1 MLFRSDG
8 KQMGED
14 HTNPRIAASKAADK
28 LLAVRGIDASFALI
42 KIDTGV
48 SISARSG
55 DRINVQLIMEKLGGG
70 GHFDMAGAQINNT
83 SLKQACELLK
93 TAIDEYL
100 ESQQEIKKAN

>member
-1 MLFRSDG
+1 MADAKEMKQAEAVFATLCEML
-8 KQMGED
+8 
-14 HTNPRIAASKAADK
+14 DK
-28 LLAVRGIDASFALI
+28 EEWTYDKDEENL